1 MPLSTCRMRWLDLSA
16 AACILASAAVAGA
29 QMTEAQPAATTTSG
43 PVSRVYVSFTP
54 SGASANKVAGFA
66 VAPNGSLTTISGSPF
81 VANVGSIA
89 LNGKYLFGS
98 TMTGKYVSSFQIQ
111 STGALKWVNS
121 SDVQTP
127 DPTGCVYPTVLNLDH
142 SGADLYRVQ
151 FSGGLCDHTHY
162 QSFTIDNT
170 TGKLHFLGKSADSF
184 LFNFPLT
191 ITANNAYAY
200 GSECLNYQGNPLDT
214 FAGYV
219 RQSSGLLNLASVS
232 APDPATQNSND
243 FYCRAWTAADPTSH
257 VAVTF
262 TDTNFND
269 PYSSPATQ
277 LGVYSVQSGGNLTT
291 TSTWSNMPSTAVGSV
306 AGLAMSPDGKLLAVF
321 GSGGLQVFHFNGA
334 SPITHFTG
342 LLTSAAIVGARWDRA
357 HHLFA
362 VSKSAGKLF
371 VYTVTTTSATAAS
384 GSPRAISSP
393 AALVVQPLN

>member
-1 MPLSTCRMRWLDLSA
+1 MRWLDLSA
-16 AACILASAAVAGA
+16 AVCILVSAAVTGA
-29 QMTEAQPAATTTSG
+29 QTMETQSSTTTVA
-43 PVSRVYVSFTP
+43 PVARVYVSYTP

-81 VANVGSIA
+81 VANVGSIV
-89 LNGKYLFGS
+89 LNSKYLFGS
-98 TMTGKYVSSFQIQ
+98 TMSGKYVSSFQIL

-142 SGADLYRVQ
+142 TGADLYRVQ

-184 LFNFPLT
+184 LFNYPLT

-200 GSECLNYQGNPLDT
+200 GSECLNFEGSPLDT

-219 RQSSGLLNLASVS
+219 RESSGLLNLASIS
-232 APDPATQNSND
+232 APDPATQDSSH
-243 FYCRAWTAADPTSH
+243 FYCRAWTAADPYNH

-262 TDTNFND
+262 TDTNFSD
-269 PYSSPATQ
+269 PFSSPATQ

-371 VYTVTTTSATAAS
+371 VYTVTTTSATGAS

>member
-1 MPLSTCRMRWLDLSA
+1 
-16 AACILASAAVAGA
+16 
-29 QMTEAQPAATTTSG
+29 
-43 PVSRVYVSFTP
+43 
-54 SGASANKVAGFA
+54 
-66 VAPNGSLTTISGSPF
+66 
-81 VANVGSIA
+81 VANVASIA

-98 TMTGKYVSSFQIQ
+98 TTTGKYVASFRIQ
-111 STGALKWVNS
+111 STGALKWVKS
-121 SDVQTP
+121 TDVQTP
-127 DPTGCVYPTVLNLDH
+127 DATGCVYPGVINLDH
-142 SGADLYRVQ
+142 SGAMMYRVQ
-151 FSGGLCDHTHY
+151 FSGGLCDHSHY

-170 TGKLHFLGKSADSF
+170 SGKLHFLGKSADSF
-184 LFNFPLT
+184 LFNFPPT
-191 ITANNAYAY
+191 ITANNAHAY

-219 RQSSGLLNLASVS
+219 RESSGLLNLASVS
-232 APDPATQNSND
+232 APDPATKDSND

-342 LLTSAAIVGARWDRA
+342 LLTSAAIVQARWDKD

-362 VSKSAGKLF
+362 VSNSSGKLYVF
-371 VYTVTTTSATAAS
+371 TVTQTSATAAA

-393 AALVVQPLN
+393 AALAVQPLN